1 MLIGGGGGIPT
12 VGRLDSFTG
21 KGFESHPINRDV
33 KINNIKNRIH
43 FSFKY

>member
-21 KGFESHPINRDV
+21 EGFESHPIN
-33 KINNIKNRIH
+33 KGNNRNNKMKRI
-43 FSFKY
+43 